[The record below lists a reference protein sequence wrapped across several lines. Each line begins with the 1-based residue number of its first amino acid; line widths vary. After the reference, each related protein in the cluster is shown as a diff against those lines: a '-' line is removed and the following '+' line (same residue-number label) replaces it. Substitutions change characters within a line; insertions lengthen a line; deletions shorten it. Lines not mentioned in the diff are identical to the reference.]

1 MADWEVVIGLE
12 IHAELLTKSKV
23 FCGCSTEFGGT
34 PNSQVCP
41 VCMSLPGAL
50 PVLNRQA
57 VELAIRAGLALGCR
71 INELSQ
77 FDRKHYFYPDLP
89 KAYQISQN
97 HLPICSDG
105 KVALHIG
112 ETTREIGIERVHLE
126 EEAGKSLHAGEN
138 IMSAAYS
145 LLDYNR
151 SGIGLI
157 EVVTKPDIRSP
168 EEARLFLEKLKT
180 LLEYTEVSDC
190 KMEEGSLRCDANISL
205 RPQGS
210 ITFGVKSE
218 IKNLNSF
225 RAVQRALEYEVERQ
239 KELLEAGEAVIPET
253 RHWDESQG
261 MTFSMRTKEKA
272 ADYRYVPDPNL
283 YPLKVESQWVEA
295 VKRELPELP
304 DARRDRFIKE
314 YDLPLYDAEV
324 LTASRDLAEYFE
336 ACVREVN
343 DPKLVS
349 NWVMGEVL
357 RWLKAHEL
365 EAAESPV
372 KPGGLAG
379 LLKLLQENVVS
390 NLVAKDVLAEMF
402 ATGKAAD
409 VIVEE
414 KGWKQISDSDS
425 LGAII
430 DQVLA
435 DHPGPVA
442 DVKGGKTKAIG
453 FLVGQVMK
461 ASKGAANPQKVN
473 ELIRG
478 RLQA

>member
-1 MADWEVVIGLE
+1 MANWEVVIGLE

-23 FCGCSTEFGGT
+23 FCGCSTEFGRT

-41 VCMSLPGAL
+41 VCMGLPGAL

-71 INELSQ
+71 INEFSQ

-89 KAYQISQN
+89 KAYQVSQN
-97 HLPICSDG
+97 YLPICSDG
-105 KVALHIG
+105 KVVLHID
-112 ETTREIGIERVHLE
+112 ETVREIGIERVHLE

-157 EVVTKPDIRSP
+157 EIVTKPDIRSP

-180 LLEYTEVSDC
+180 LLEYTGVSDC

-210 ITFGVKSE
+210 STFGVKSE

-225 RAVQRALEYEVERQ
+225 RAVQRALEFEVERQ

-253 RHWDESQG
+253 RHWDESRG

-272 ADYRYVPDPNL
+272 ADYRYIPDPNL

-295 VKRELPELP
+295 VKGKLPELP
-304 DARRDRFIKE
+304 DARRDRFMRE

-343 DPKLVS
+343 DPKLTS

-372 KPGGLAG
+372 KPGDLAG
-379 LLKLLQENVVS
+379 LLRLLKENVVS

-402 ATGKAAD
+402 ATGKAAA

-425 LGAII
+425 LEAII

-435 DHPGPVA
+435 EHPGPVA

-478 RLQA
+478 RLQG